1 MWKPAVQCPECAYP
15 NDDCFIFCQSCGY
28 KRRPVDPTE
37 TPARIDLNLPD
48 IDSRLSTLREGQSLK
63 PYQKQKS
70 KLQRDLESFL
80 FSLPRPKSLASAS
93 PQDISRF
100 LVWKDRSGKTKVH
113 RTSCK
118 FFGSRG
124 SSRCACPTTLAA
136 GTVDSIIG
144 KLRSLFLDL
153 GRGGE
158 WNDILGIGNP
168 ASHPSIKRYLTALRE
183 EQARARI
190 TPKQA
195 TPFFFD
201 KLLQLC
207 TFLRSHI
214 FADDVSPSQR
224 YLYARDL
231 AFFCLQFFSGDRASD
246 LGRVFTKEVLA
257 LPGEEGLFFNHSFGK
272 TLRGK
277 DTNSFMVKRCQN
289 PIICPVANLRLYV
302 SLCDLMSVD
311 VRDGFLF
318 RSMDKRGAVSNKPF
332 VGSAAAGRLT
342 PHLKALGIYDGETV
356 HSFRSGCSI
365 TMSLVGVPMEDV
377 ARHVGWRSLV
387 TAEYYTQ
394 TGKVLNMSHAA
405 STLADSTHAVEGSLP
420 AAVSAAELFRSKNDL
435 QSFPLAFP

>member
-1 MWKPAVQCPECAYP
+1 M
-15 NDDCFIFCQSCGY
+15 
-28 KRRPVDPTE
+28 
-37 TPARIDLNLPD
+37 
-48 IDSRLSTLREGQSLK
+48 
-63 PYQKQKS
+63 
-70 KLQRDLESFL
+70 
-80 FSLPRPKSLASAS
+80 
-93 PQDISRF
+93 
-100 LVWKDRSGKTKVH
+100 H

-118 FFGSRG
+118 CFGSRG

-153 GRGGE
+153 GRGVE

-168 ASHPSIKRYLTALRE
+168 ASHSSIKRYLTALRE

-190 TPKQA
+190 ASKQT

-201 KLLQLC
+201 KLLQLY

-231 AFFCLQFFSGDRASD
+231 AFFCLQFFSGGRSSD
-246 LGRVFTKEVLA
+246 LGCVFTKVVLA
-257 LPGEEGLFFNHSFGK
+257 LSGEDHSFGK

-277 DTNSFMVKRCQN
+277 DTNSFMVKRCQS

-318 RSMDKRGAVSNKPF
+318 RSMDKIGAV
-332 VGSAAAGRLT
+332 
-342 PHLKALGIYDGETV
+342 
-356 HSFRSGCSI
+356 
-365 TMSLVGVPMEDV
+365 
-377 ARHVGWRSLV
+377 
-387 TAEYYTQ
+387 
-394 TGKVLNMSHAA
+394 
-405 STLADSTHAVEGSLP
+405 
-420 AAVSAAELFRSKNDL
+420 
-435 QSFPLAFP
+435 